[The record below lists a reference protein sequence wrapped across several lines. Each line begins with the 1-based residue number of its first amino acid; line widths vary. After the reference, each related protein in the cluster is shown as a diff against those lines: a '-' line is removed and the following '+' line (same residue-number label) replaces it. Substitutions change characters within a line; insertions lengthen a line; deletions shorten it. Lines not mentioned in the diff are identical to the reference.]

1 MAPIDRV
8 HAVPR
13 ADSDYL
19 ICDGGPPGFPAAAL
33 GAPTGAEREDHP
45 AAEALRRR
53 AADPGGAVE
62 VPATGWRIL
71 HRSSR
76 EVLYAC
82 EEEFEEVDE
91 VEVERHLVR
100 VKRARD
106 GTWKRSVSSHY
117 FESFD
122 AFREG
127 NYASS
132 WRLDPLA
139 DPLAPADT
147 ELRVLVTER
156 HCASGRS
163 AEGRIEPPDVFYGAD
178 EVRIVA
184 YVTALPGSQRCP
196 GNPPT
201 PAVFVLP
208 DPVGER
214 RLVDAGQ
221 FPV

>member
-1 MAPIDRV
+1 MPLIDRV

-13 ADSDYL
+13 DDSDYL
-19 ICDGGPPGFPAAAL
+19 ICDGGPPGFPATAL

-45 AAEALRRR
+45 AAEVLRRH
-53 AADPGGAVE
+53 AADPGGAVD

-82 EEEFEEVDE
+82 EEEFEDE
-91 VEVERHLVR
+91 DEVERHLVR
-100 VKRARD
+100 VKRGRD
-106 GTWKRSVSSHY
+106 GAWVWSESAHY

-127 NYASS
+127 NSASS
-132 WRLDPLA
+132 WRLDPSA
-139 DPLAPADT
+139 DPPAPADT
-147 ELRVLVTER
+147 ELRVLVTEC

-163 AEGRIEPPDVFYGAD
+163 AEGRVEPPDVFYGAD

-184 YVTALPGSQRCP
+184 YVTALPGTQRCP

>member
-1 MAPIDRV
+1 MPPIDRV
-8 HAVPR
+8 HAVR
-13 ADSDYL
+13 RDDSDYL

-45 AAEALRRR
+45 AAEVLRRH
-53 AADPGGAVE
+53 AADPGGALE

-82 EEEFEEVDE
+82 EEAFED
-91 VEVERHLVR
+91 EVERHLVR
-100 VKRARD
+100 VERGRN
-106 GTWKRSVSSHY
+106 GTWEWSESAHA

-132 WRLDPLA
+132 WRLDPSA
-139 DPLAPADT
+139 DPPAPADT

-156 HCASGRS
+156 HCASGRT
-163 AEGRIEPPDVFYGAD
+163 AEGRIEPPDAFYGDD
-178 EVRIVA
+178 EIRVVA
-184 YVTALPGSQRCP
+184 YVTALPGIHTCP

-221 FPV
+221 FRV